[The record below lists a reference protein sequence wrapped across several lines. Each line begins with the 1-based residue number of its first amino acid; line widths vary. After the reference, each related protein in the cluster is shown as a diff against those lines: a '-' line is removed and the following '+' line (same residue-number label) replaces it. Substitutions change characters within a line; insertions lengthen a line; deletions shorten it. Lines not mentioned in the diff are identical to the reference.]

1 MLAAPA
7 QAAHWNVDYAK
18 SRLGFTVSWSKEP
31 FSGAFQSWKADI
43 DFDPAD
49 LVHARA
55 DVTIDPAS
63 EKSGE
68 PDFDDGLKGALGFD
82 VKKFPDARFSA
93 TRFTHASG
101 DNYVAEGTLTIR
113 GISRPLT
120 LPFKLTINGTDA
132 HMAGKA
138 VVLRT
143 DFGVGSGLWAKPE
156 PVAHEVTVTIDLLAH
171 RTQ

>member
-1 MLAAPA
+1 MLTAPA

-18 SRLGFTVSWSKEP
+18 SRLGFTVNWAKEP

-49 LVHARA
+49 LGHARA

-120 LPFKLTINGTDA
+120 LPFKLTINGADA

-156 PVAHEVTVTIDLLAH
+156 PVAHEVTVTVDLLAH